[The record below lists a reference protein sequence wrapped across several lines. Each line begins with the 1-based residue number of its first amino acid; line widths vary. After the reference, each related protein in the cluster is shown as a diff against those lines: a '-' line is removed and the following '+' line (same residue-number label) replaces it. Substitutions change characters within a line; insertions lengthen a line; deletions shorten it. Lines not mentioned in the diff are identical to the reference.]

1 VILYEYPFNERLR
14 TYLRLEQLYRR
25 LGELLARAHPI
36 DHHFAL
42 VTIFEIMD
50 VAARADL
57 KTDVLKDLERHKNLL
72 DSLRGNPDIAEH
84 MLDQVSRHVEQC
96 FAQLNGQS
104 GKAGQALTDNEWLMG
119 VRSRIGI
126 PGGTCGFDLPGYHAW
141 QSSDAERRLRD
152 LEDWAST
159 LAPLGQ
165 SLQLLLKLLRETG
178 VPQWVAAEK
187 GVFQQAM
194 PPGRS
199 FQLLR
204 LRIDPTLNLV
214 PEISGNRLLV
224 SVRLLRPE
232 NGSKPQPSN
241 EDASFEVTLCS

>member
-1 VILYEYPFNERLR
+1 MILYEYPFNERLR

-25 LGELLARAHPI
+25 LGELLSRAHSI

-50 VAARADL
+50 VAARTDL
-57 KTDVLKDLERHKNLL
+57 KTDVLKDLERHKSLL

-96 FAQLNGQS
+96 FAQLNAQN
-104 GKAGQALTDNEWLMG
+104 GKAGQSLTDNEWLMA

-126 PGGTCGFDLPGYHAW
+126 PGGTCGFDLPAYHAW
-141 QSSDAERRLRD
+141 QFHDPQVRLRD

-159 LAPLGQ
+159 LTPLGQ
-165 SLQLLLKLLRETG
+165 SLQLLLKMLRETG

-204 LRIDPTLNLV
+204 LRIDPALNLV

-232 NGSKPQPSN
+232 SGAKPQPCS